1 MLSKDNRNYCVP
13 NPSSQKEKVIC
24 IYFMLPKSYWNELA
38 DEKKGFVV
46 DGDFKTWGWY
56 YVKTYDI
63 IIFKYLQEFGVL
75 HNQ

>member
-1 MLSKDNRNYCVP
+1 
-13 NPSSQKEKVIC
+13 
-24 IYFMLPKSYWNELA
+24 MLPKSYWNELA

-46 DGDFKTWGWY
+46 DGDFKTSGWY